1 MYNAV
6 DIAALILILLG
17 TLQGLRRGLSGE
29 LASVFSVVVAFFAGW
44 KFYAPIGEYIAAH
57 TRMSEMLSNAFAFAL
72 CIVAGLIVMYSLG
85 LLLQTIFVFTFK
97 GKIERIGGALC
108 GTIRLALIACAAI
121 FLMGLLPS
129 EFLQRHFADES
140 AVGRFLFL
148 HLEPVKET
156 IVEKIPVLQAE
167 EYAAE
172 DEAEDYPEDE
182 EIPVEDLP
190 EERPVE

>member
-17 TLQGLRRGLSGE
+17 ALQGLRRGLSGE
-29 LASVFSVVVAFFAGW
+29 LASVFSVVVAFFAAW
-44 KFYAPIGEYIAAH
+44 KFYAPIGAYIAGH
-57 TRMSEMLSNAFAFAL
+57 TRMSEPLANAFAFAL
-72 CIVAGLIVMYSLG
+72 CIVAGLLVMYSLG

-108 GTIRLALIACAAI
+108 GTVRLTLTACAAI
-121 FLMGLLPS
+121 FVLGLLPS

-156 IVEKIPVLQAE
+156 IIEKIPALQE
-167 EYAAE
+167 EEGPNGAVSE
-172 DEAEDYPEDE
+172 GLE
-182 EIPVEDLP
+182 EISEDLETP
-190 EERPVE
+190 FEDRPVE